1 MNIKSIAVTTSEN
14 FDTDIV
20 YVLTEDNQ
28 IFYFVVGS
36 TNPSWIKLPEIP
48 KDE

>member
-14 FDTDIV
+14 FDTDTV

-28 IFYFVVGS
+28 IFLFCCRQYKYLMDKTSRNF
-36 TNPSWIKLPEIP
+36 KR
-48 KDE
+48 